1 MRFSIVDPQISD
13 FAGQLEEARTKE
25 RSRRRRKIC
34 LAVLAYAAL
43 AANLALLVRQVA
55 HEFQPAACRPYIPP
69 AEIAPIGDVV
79 PQPKGVLT

>member
-1 MRFSIVDPQISD
+1 MRLRFLDPQLSD
-13 FAGQLEEARTKE
+13 FARQLEEAQAKE

-43 AANLALLVRQVA
+43 VANLALLVRQVA
-55 HEFQPAACRPYIPP
+55 HEFQPAACRPYIAPP
-69 AEIAPIGDVV
+69 ELAPSGDTT